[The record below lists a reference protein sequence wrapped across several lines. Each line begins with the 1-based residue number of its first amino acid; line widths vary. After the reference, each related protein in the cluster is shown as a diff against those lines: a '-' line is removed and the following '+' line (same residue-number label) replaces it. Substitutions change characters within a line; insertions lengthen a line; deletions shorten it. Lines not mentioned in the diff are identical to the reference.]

1 MPLAFKSLPASEK
14 STGDR
19 RLTDDFSLAGGLDLS
34 DKR

>member
-1 MPLAFKSLPASEK
+1 MPLVFKSLPASEK

-34 DKR
+34 DER

>member
-1 MPLAFKSLPASEK
+1 MPLVFKSLPASEK

-19 RLTDDFSLAGGLDLS
+19 RLTDDFSLAGRLDLS